1 MNITEKVMV
10 HRGAVGGNLFFIAE
24 QHLGLKTSLNL
35 LKWLQ

>member
-24 QHLGLKTSLNL
+24 QYLDQKTSLNL
-35 LKWLQ
+35 